1 VKKNFFSLL
10 FVTVFMAGTI
20 VAWYGRQPAQ
30 APLVTPPAIS
40 VEISGDECPSIEVQA
55 GMQVAW
61 TNRDVVDHI
70 ILLERVDKDGD
81 LVDSGGTDLLQP
93 GSTFSIILTEPGQ
106 YTYYCS
112 EDRALSGTISV
123 SP

>member
-1 VKKNFFSLL
+1 MKKNFFSLL
-10 FVTVFMAGTI
+10 VVTVFMAGTI
-20 VAWYGRQPAQ
+20 AACSGRQPAQ

-40 VEISGDECPSIEVQA
+40 VEITSDECPSIEVQA

-70 ILLERVDKDGD
+70 ILLERVDEDGD

-93 GSTFSIILTEPGQ
+93 GSTFSIALTEPGQ

-112 EDRALSGTISV
+112 EDRALSGTITV

>member
-1 VKKNFFSLL
+1 
-10 FVTVFMAGTI
+10 
-20 VAWYGRQPAQ
+20 
-30 APLVTPPAIS
+30 
-40 VEISGDECPSIEVQA
+40 
-55 GMQVAW
+55 MQVAW

-93 GSTFSIILTEPGQ
+93 GSTFSITLTEPGQ

-112 EDRALSGTISV
+112 EDRALSGTITV

>member
-1 VKKNFFSLL
+1 MKKNFFSPL

-55 GMQVAW
+55 GTQVVW
-61 TNRDVVDHI
+61 TNRDDVDHI
-70 ILLERVDKDGD
+70 LLLECVDENGD
-81 LVDSGGTDLLQP
+81 LIDSGGTDLLQP
-93 GSTFSIILTEPGQ
+93 GSTFSITLTEPGQ

-112 EDRALSGTISV
+112 EDRALSGTITV